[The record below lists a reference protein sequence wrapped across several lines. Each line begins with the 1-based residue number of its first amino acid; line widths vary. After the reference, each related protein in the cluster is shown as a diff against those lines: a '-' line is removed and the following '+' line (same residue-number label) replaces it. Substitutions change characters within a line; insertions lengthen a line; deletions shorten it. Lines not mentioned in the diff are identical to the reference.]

1 MLRNHHTP
9 HITTAF
15 PVLNEVLS
23 LNAQE
28 FTQQKD
34 SRFAQFV
41 LNEVLSLNAQ
51 ESTRHASTTGRP
63 DILNE
68 VLSLNAQE
76 CLLPAPL
83 SPYPRSPQ

>member
-28 FTQQKD
+28 YATIVRN
-34 SRFAQFV
+34 SNV
-41 LNEVLSLNAQ
+41 
-51 ESTRHASTTGRP
+51 T

-76 CLLPAPL
+76 LAVSLALCHFYLCH
-83 SPYPRSPQ
+83 SSMKS